1 MTSYT
6 QLLRGWSQRFPK
18 TYQLRPV
25 CTVFWFVLA
34 IVLLFPSSSTK
45 SRRFQRSIVFAIY
58 YPTFKAGDW
67 KNDSFFETPA
77 LGRYGTDIASTAVTH
92 IAWAHQNRIDGFL
105 LSWGGQGSQSD
116 EHLKGGILAAQTVTN
131 IKLMIL
137 YESLDRLGDSPKS
150 ENDIDFRSP
159 YVYQTLVEDLRAMK
173 EYFGHPSYFNV
184 NGKPVVVLRS
194 SRKFRRFGRG
204 ILSAIRRD
212 LKINI
217 FFVGDECYPVG
228 NQSSPET
235 ARNVWKNGEPVFDAY
250 SAMSMHEDESVIVG
264 ESALEYHKR
273 VSLPAFST
281 WASAVPFFPLLTP
294 KYNVYGLK
302 TLPGTA
308 GDFWTQIRGTQSLN
322 FKPISDA
329 IGAVYVIRSFNQWF
343 EGSSIEPAKEFGY
356 DYLNVVSAAFTNGE

>member
-1 MTSYT
+1 
-6 QLLRGWSQRFPK
+6 
-18 TYQLRPV
+18 
-25 CTVFWFVLA
+25 
-34 IVLLFPSSSTK
+34 
-45 SRRFQRSIVFAIY
+45 
-58 YPTFKAGDW
+58 
-67 KNDSFFETPA
+67 
-77 LGRYGTDIASTAVTH
+77 
-92 IAWAHQNRIDGFL
+92 
-105 LSWGGQGSQSD
+105 
-116 EHLKGGILAAQTVTN
+116 
-131 IKLMIL
+131 
-137 YESLDRLGDSPKS
+137 
-150 ENDIDFRSP
+150 
-159 YVYQTLVEDLRAMK
+159 
-173 EYFGHPSYFNV
+173 
-184 NGKPVVVLRS
+184 VVVLRS

-212 LKINI
+212 LKINK